1 MRRRIELKS
10 RLKRLEQ
17 QQLGNPLRRR
27 IIFGIYDMKDN
38 DVMGMSAGGVHVPR
52 LAQEPLQA
60 LQRRAAKVTGAQLLF
75 RVYSRA

>member
-1 MRRRIELKS
+1 MRKRIELKA
-10 RLKRLEQ
+10 RLDRLERR
-17 QQLGNPLRRR
+17 QLGSPLKLR
-27 IIFGIYDMKDN
+27 IIYGMYDMKDS
-38 DVMGMSAGGVHVPR
+38 DVVGMSAGGVHVPR